1 MGEPSADHG
10 LRGQAKE
17 KQQQKSNNNKRKKKK
32 RKEGKEKKKTAT
44 QKTCVFT
51 APDAHSAYM

>member
-10 LRGQAKE
+10 LRVQAKE

-32 RKEGKEKKKTAT
+32 KGKEKKKTAT